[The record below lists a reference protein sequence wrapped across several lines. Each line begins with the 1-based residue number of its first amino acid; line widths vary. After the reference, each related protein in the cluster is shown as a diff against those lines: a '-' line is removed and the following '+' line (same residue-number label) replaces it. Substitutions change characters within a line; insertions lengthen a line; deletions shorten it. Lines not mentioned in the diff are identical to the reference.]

1 MDEIG
6 NVLDRIHEHMAK
18 ADRIDP
24 QYRQAFQELD
34 KNIRAMKRA
43 QNDNAATE
51 LASLDRQARFLAAR
65 FETEHPQIGALIQR
79 LSVLLQG
86 MGM

>member
-6 NVLDRIHEHMAK
+6 NVLDRIHEHMAQT
-18 ADRIDP
+18 DRIDP
-24 QYRQAFQELD
+24 QYRQAFLELD
-34 KNIRAMKRA
+34 KNIRAMKRVRD
-43 QNDNAATE
+43 DNAATE

-65 FETEHPQIGALIQR
+65 FEAAHPQIGALVMR
-79 LSVLLQG
+79 LSALLQG

>member
-51 LASLDRQARFLAAR
+51 LAVDPDWQ
-65 FETEHPQIGALIQR
+65 GAYHSGNTYGR
-79 LSVLLQG
+79 AGTSFPVVPDCRG
-86 MGM
+86 